1 MPEKALE
8 LTMFEERLPTHVWA
22 DALVRRA
29 LSAGAAAFILQ
40 RGDASRGDVLVK
52 VAELNG
58 QARLYGPAMG
68 MDGSR
73 VFIDYADAQGV
84 GPDESVVDDYIARAR
99 NRDRD
104 LWVIEVEDR
113 KGRHFMT
120 EPIQKLS

>member
-1 MPEKALE
+1 
-8 LTMFEERLPTHVWA
+8 MFEERLPTHVWA
-22 DALVRRA
+22 DALIRRA

-58 QARLYGPAMG
+58 RARLYGPTMG

-73 VFIDYADAQGV
+73 VFIDYADAQGI
-84 GPDESVVDDYIARAR
+84 GPDEAGVDAYIARAR

-113 KGRHFMT
+113 SGRHFIT
-120 EPIQKLS
+120 EPIQKYP

>member
-1 MPEKALE
+1 
-8 LTMFEERLPTHVWA
+8 MFEERLPTHVWA

-40 RGDASRGDVLVK
+40 RGDEARGDVLVK

-58 QARLYGPAMG
+58 QARLYGPAMA

-73 VFIDYADAQGV
+73 IFLDFTEAQGV
-84 GPDESVVDDYIARAR
+84 GPDENDVDAYVSRAR
-99 NRDRD
+99 GRDRD

-113 KGRHFMT
+113 DGRHFIT
-120 EPIQKLS
+120 EPIQKDL

>member
-1 MPEKALE
+1 MQ
-8 LTMFEERLPTHVWA
+8 ERLPTHLWA

-29 LSAGAAAFILQ
+29 LNSGAAAFIVQ

-58 QARLYGPAMG
+58 QARLYGPAMA

-73 VFIDYADAQGV
+73 VFMDYAVQGI
-84 GPDESVVDDYIARAR
+84 GPEETEMDSYISRAR
-99 NRDRD
+99 SRDRD

-113 KGRHFMT
+113 DGRRFLT
-120 EPIQKLS
+120 EPVEKPNGH

>member
-1 MPEKALE
+1 
-8 LTMFEERLPTHVWA
+8 MFEERLPSHLWV

-29 LSAGAAAFILQ
+29 LGAGAAAFILQ

-73 VFIDYADAQGV
+73 IFIDFTSLQGV
-84 GPDESVVDDYIARAR
+84 GPEEKSVDDYITRAR
-99 NRDRD
+99 SRDRD

-113 KGRHFMT
+113 QGRHFIT
-120 EPIQKLS
+120 EAIQKDQ